1 MFDMF
6 GDNVATPL
14 PSLELDE
21 VEVSKAEMLS
31 WEKELLGVYISEHP
45 FTSAAVTISKHTSAL
60 VSEITAEMDGR
71 DVVIAGMVNTIRSLA
86 TKAGKMFIAVSVEDL
101 SGSTEVTVWSD
112 VYEPTRDLWSAGNIL
127 LMLVRV
133 RERGDRLQAS
143 VQQVS
148 LVQAADG
155 SVSHERFQVPG
166 WLTEAVRS
174 TAGVSVAAVRHEN
187 GAVESANGK
196 RENGTSTAPGD
207 APPSSGI
214 EPQPEAPAPPNGT
227 PKTTLR
233 FFLHE
238 SADADADRARLDAL
252 IALISSHPGD
262 DAVRLFIH
270 AHDGDRIELTMPDA
284 RACEELRAAGIELL
298 GTSGGAEPLT
308 APQRTHGVQPLEV

>member
-1 MFDMF
+1 
-6 GDNVATPL
+6 
-14 PSLELDE
+14 
-21 VEVSKAEMLS
+21 MLS

-45 FTSAAVTISKHTSAL
+45 FTSAAVTIAKHTSAL
-60 VSEITAEMDGR
+60 VSEVTAEMDGR

-86 TKAGKMFIAVSVEDL
+86 TKAGKMFIAVTVEDL

-112 VYEPTRDLWSAGNIL
+112 VYEPTRELWSAGNIL

-187 GAVESANGK
+187 GSAADTGNGQ
-196 RENGTSTAPGD
+196 RENGTSTAPDD
-207 APPSSGI
+207 APTTPGI
-214 EPQPEAPAPPNGT
+214 EPQPSAPAPRNGA
-227 PKTTLR
+227 PKATLR

-252 IALISSHPGD
+252 IALISSHPGE

-270 AHDGDRIELTMPDA
+270 AHDGDRIELTMPEA
-284 RACEELRAAGIELL
+284 RACEELRTAGIELL
-298 GTSGGAEPLT
+298 GTNGGAEPLS
-308 APQRTHGVQPLEV
+308 ASQRTHGVEPLEV